1 MKKQVNRI
9 DCIACGKRELS
20 KNEIGLNRK
29 ILGREVQVFYCINC
43 LAAELDLTVEKLLSA
58 IENFKEQG
66 CTLFE

>member
-9 DCIACGKRELS
+9 DCVACGKKELS
-20 KNEIGLNRK
+20 KNEIGLNK
-29 ILGREVQVFYCINC
+29 KLLGREIHAFYCINC
-43 LAAELDLTVEKLLSA
+43 LASELDLTIEKLLMA